1 MNNGGQLT
9 PPISQNDHTI
19 GPMHAPFQILEF
31 GDYECPYCG
40 QAEPAVQQVIQQL
53 GDQLVFAFRNFPL
66 VQIHPYALSAA
77 FAAEAAGGQG
87 KFWEMHDLLYQH
99 QNALTQSD
107 LIGYARD
114 LDLDIDTFSSDLEN
128 RTYLPKIESD
138 VRSGEESGVPGTPTF
153 FVNGEMYQ
161 GPVTAEGLID
171 AVRAVR
177 R

>member
-1 MNNGGQLT
+1 QL
-9 PPISQNDHTI
+9 
-19 GPMHAPFQILEF
+19 L
-31 GDYECPYCG
+31 
-40 QAEPAVQQVIQQL
+40 
-53 GDQLVFAFRNFPL
+53 FAFRNFPL

-77 FAAEAAGGQG
+77 LAAEAAGAQG
-87 KFWEMHDLLYQH
+87 KFWQMHDLLYEH
-99 QNALTQSD
+99 QDALAQSD

-114 LDLDIDTFSSDLEN
+114 LGPDVDKFSRDLEN

-138 VRSGEESGVPGTPTF
+138 IRSGEESGIPGTPTF

-171 AVRAVR
+171 AARAVR